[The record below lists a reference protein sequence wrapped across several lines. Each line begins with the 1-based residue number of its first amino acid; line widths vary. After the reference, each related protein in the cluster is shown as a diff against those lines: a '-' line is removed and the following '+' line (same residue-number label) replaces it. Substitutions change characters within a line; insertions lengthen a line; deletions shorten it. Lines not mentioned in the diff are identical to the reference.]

1 MESLKNAPLIT
12 VFTATYNRGH
22 LIQRIYQ
29 SLLRQKEF
37 NFEWLVIDDGSQD
50 QTEDLFNDWTSR
62 DNPFEIRYY
71 KQENRGLIRT
81 LNRGIEL
88 ARGEYFAKIDSDDY
102 VVDDYTTNIS
112 KWVASIENSTSIY
125 AVSGVRVTPDGIPLK
140 GKWPDIPRE
149 LGFVDATD
157 LERAAYDLDA
167 DMCEAWRTDVLRN
180 YPFPVWNGEKFAPE
194 QIVFNQIAL
203 DGYKI
208 RWYPVAMSICE
219 YQEGGLTRGSRKL
232 EIQNPM
238 GYAMMY
244 NHKLKYDI
252 PFAQKLRCAMQCT
265 ALSIV
270 GRNPQYILQTNLPIA
285 AIATL
290 FPGVLLAIRRKWQYR
305 CECLRR

>member
-180 YPFPVWNGEKFAPE
+180 YPFPVWNSEKFAPE
-194 QIVFNQIAL
+194 QIVCNQIAL

-219 YQEGGLTRGSRKL
+219 YQDDGLTKGSRKL

-270 GRNPQYILQTNLPIA
+270 GRNPQYIFQSNMP
-285 AIATL
+285 IATL
-290 FPGVLLAIRRKWQYR
+290 AALVPGILLAIRRKRQYR
-305 CECLRR
+305 QG

>member
-180 YPFPVWNGEKFAPE
+180 YPFPVWNSEKFAPE

-219 YQEGGLTRGSRKL
+219 YQDDGLTKGSRKL

-270 GRNPQYILQTNLPIA
+270 GRNPQYIFQGNMP
-285 AIATL
+285 IATL
-290 FPGVLLAIRRKWQYR
+290 AALVPGILLAIRRKRQYR
-305 CECLRR
+305 QG

>member
-180 YPFPVWNGEKFAPE
+180 YPFPVWNGEKFAPK

-219 YQEGGLTRGSRKL
+219 YQEGGLTKGSRKL

>member
-81 LNRGIEL
+81 LNWGIEL

-180 YPFPVWNGEKFAPE
+180 YPFPVWNSEKFAPE

-219 YQEGGLTRGSRKL
+219 YQDDGLTKGSRKL

-270 GRNPQYILQTNLPIA
+270 GRNPQYIFQSNMP
-285 AIATL
+285 IATL
-290 FPGVLLAIRRKWQYR
+290 AALVPGILLAIRRKRQYR
-305 CECLRR
+305 QG

>member
-102 VVDDYTTNIS
+102 VVDDYMRNVSTWI
-112 KWVASIENSTSIY
+112 ASIAGMKDIY
-125 AVSGVRVTPDGIPLK
+125 AVAGVKVDSARRPLK
-140 GKWPDIPRE
+140 GKWPIIPPDPGY
-149 LGFVDATD
+149 LDATD
-157 LERAAYDLDA
+157 LQRAVYDLDA
-167 DMCEAWRTDVLRN
+167 DMCEAWRTDVLRQ
-180 YPFPVWNGEKFAPE
+180 YPFPVWKSEKFAPE

-208 RWYPVAMSICE
+208 RWYPTAMAICE
-219 YQEGGLTRGSRKL
+219 YQDDGLTKGSRKL

-285 AIATL
+285 AIETL

>member
-50 QTEDLFNDWTSR
+50 QTEYLFNDWTSR
-62 DNPFEIRYY
+62 DNPFEVRYY

-219 YQEGGLTRGSRKL
+219 YQEGGLTKGARKL

-252 PFAQKLRCAMQCT
+252 PLAQKLRCAMQCT

-305 CECLRR
+305 CECL

>member
-167 DMCEAWRTDVLRN
+167 DMCEEWRTDVLRN

-219 YQEGGLTRGSRKL
+219 YQEGGLTKGSRKL

>member
-1 MESLKNAPLIT
+1 MPPLIT

-180 YPFPVWNGEKFAPE
+180 YPFPVWNSEKFAPE

-219 YQEGGLTRGSRKL
+219 YQDDGLTKGSRKL

-270 GRNPQYILQTNLPIA
+270 GRNPQYIFQSNMP
-285 AIATL
+285 IATL
-290 FPGVLLAIRRKWQYR
+290 AALVPGILLAIRRKRQYR
-305 CECLRR
+305 QG

>member
-219 YQEGGLTRGSRKL
+219 YQEGGLTKGARKL

-305 CECLRR
+305 CECL

>member
-219 YQEGGLTRGSRKL
+219 YQEGGLTKGSRKL

-270 GRNPQYILQTNLPIA
+270 
-285 AIATL
+285 
-290 FPGVLLAIRRKWQYR
+290 
-305 CECLRR
+305 

>member
-219 YQEGGLTRGSRKL
+219 YQEGGLTKGSRKL

-290 FPGVLLAIRRKWQYR
+290 FPCVLLAIRRKWQYR

>member
-1 MESLKNAPLIT
+1 MTEKKPLLT
-12 VFTATYNRGH
+12 VFTPTYNRGH
-22 LIQRIYQ
+22 LIYRIYQ
-29 SLLRQKEF
+29 SLLRQKMF
-37 NFEWLVIDDGSQD
+37 DFEWLVIDDGSQD
-50 QTEDLFNDWTSR
+50 QTEELFNGWLQR
-62 DNPFEIRYY
+62 ENPFEIRYY
-71 KQENRGLIRT
+71 RQKNQGLIRT
-81 LNRGIEL
+81 LNRGINL
-88 ARGEYFAKIDSDDY
+88 ARGDFFSKIDSDDY
-102 VVDDYTTNIS
+102 VVDDYATNIS

-180 YPFPVWNGEKFAPE
+180 YPFPVWNSEKFAPE

-219 YQEGGLTRGSRKL
+219 YQEGGLTKGARKL
-232 EIQNPM
+232 EIENPM

-305 CECLRR
+305 CKCL

>member
-1 MESLKNAPLIT
+1 MTEKKPLLT
-12 VFTATYNRGH
+12 VFTPTYNRGH
-22 LIQRIYQ
+22 LIYRIYQ
-29 SLLRQKEF
+29 SLLRQKMF
-37 NFEWLVIDDGSQD
+37 DFEWLVIDDGSQD
-50 QTEDLFNDWTSR
+50 QTEELFNEWLQR
-62 DNPFEIRYY
+62 ENPFEIRYY
-71 KQENRGLIRT
+71 RQKNQGLIRT
-81 LNRGIEL
+81 LNRGINL
-88 ARGEYFAKIDSDDY
+88 ARGDFFSKIDSDDY
-102 VVDDYTTNIS
+102 VVDDYATNIS

-180 YPFPVWNGEKFAPE
+180 YPFPVWNSEKFAPE

-219 YQEGGLTRGSRKL
+219 YQEGGLTKGARKL
-232 EIQNPM
+232 EIENPM

-305 CECLRR
+305 CKCL

>member
-219 YQEGGLTRGSRKL
+219 YQEGGLTKGSRKL

-270 GRNPQYILQTNLPIA
+270 GRNPQHILQTNLPIA

>member
-12 VFTATYNRGH
+12 VFTATYNRSH

-180 YPFPVWNGEKFAPE
+180 YPFPVWNSEKFAPE

-219 YQEGGLTRGSRKL
+219 YQDDGLTKGSRKL

-270 GRNPQYILQTNLPIA
+270 GRNPQYIFQSNMP
-285 AIATL
+285 IATL
-290 FPGVLLAIRRKWQYR
+290 AALVPGILLAIRRKRQYR
-305 CECLRR
+305 QG

>member
-219 YQEGGLTRGSRKL
+219 YQEGRLTKGSRKL

>member
-50 QTEDLFNDWTSR
+50 RTEELFNEWLQR
-62 DNPFEIRYY
+62 ENPFEIRYY
-71 KQENRGLIRT
+71 RQKNQGLIRT
-81 LNRGIEL
+81 LNRGINL
-88 ARGEYFAKIDSDDY
+88 ARGDFFSKIDSDDY
-102 VVDDYTTNIS
+102 VVDDYAANIS

-125 AVSGVRVTPDGIPLK
+125 AVSGVRVTSDGIPLK

-219 YQEGGLTRGSRKL
+219 YQEGGLTKGARKL
-232 EIQNPM
+232 EIENPM

-305 CECLRR
+305 CECL

>member
-29 SLLRQKEF
+29 SLLRQKEY

-180 YPFPVWNGEKFAPE
+180 YPFPVWNSEKFAPE

-219 YQEGGLTRGSRKL
+219 YQDDGLTKGSRKL

-270 GRNPQYILQTNLPIA
+270 GRNPQYIFQSNMP
-285 AIATL
+285 IATL
-290 FPGVLLAIRRKWQYR
+290 AALVPGILLAIRRKRQYR
-305 CECLRR
+305 QG

>member
-219 YQEGGLTRGSRKL
+219 YQEGGLTQGARKQ
-232 EIQNPM
+232 EIENPM

-244 NHKLKYDI
+244 NHKLKYNI

-305 CECLRR
+305 CECL

>member
-50 QTEDLFNDWTSR
+50 RTEELFNEWLQR
-62 DNPFEIRYY
+62 ENPFEIRYY
-71 KQENRGLIRT
+71 RQKNQGLIRT
-81 LNRGIEL
+81 LNRGINL
-88 ARGEYFAKIDSDDY
+88 ARGDFFSKIDSDDY
-102 VVDDYTTNIS
+102 VVDDYAANIS

-219 YQEGGLTRGSRKL
+219 YQEGGLTKGARKL
-232 EIQNPM
+232 EIENPM

-305 CECLRR
+305 CECL

>member
-50 QTEDLFNDWTSR
+50 QTEYLFNDWTSR
-62 DNPFEIRYY
+62 DNPFEVRYY

-112 KWVASIENSTSIY
+112 KWVASLENSTSLY

-219 YQEGGLTRGSRKL
+219 YQEGGLTKGARKL

-252 PFAQKLRCAMQCT
+252 PLAQKLRCAMQCT

-305 CECLRR
+305 CECL

>member
-1 MESLKNAPLIT
+1 MK
-12 VFTATYNRGH
+12 V
-22 LIQRIYQ
+22 Q
-29 SLLRQKEF
+29 
-37 NFEWLVIDDGSQD
+37 
-50 QTEDLFNDWTSR
+50 
-62 DNPFEIRYY
+62 
-71 KQENRGLIRT
+71 
-81 LNRGIEL
+81 
-88 ARGEYFAKIDSDDY
+88 
-102 VVDDYTTNIS
+102 
-112 KWVASIENSTSIY
+112 NSTSIY

-180 YPFPVWNGEKFAPE
+180 YPFPVWNSEKFAPE

-219 YQEGGLTRGSRKL
+219 YQEGGLTKGARKL
-232 EIQNPM
+232 EIENPM

-305 CECLRR
+305 CKCL

>member
-112 KWVASIENSTSIY
+112 KWVASIENSTSIS

-219 YQEGGLTRGSRKL
+219 YQEGGLTKGSRKL

>member
-180 YPFPVWNGEKFAPE
+180 YPFPVWNGEKFASE

-219 YQEGGLTRGSRKL
+219 YQEGGLTKGSRKL

>member
-102 VVDDYTTNIS
+102 VVDDYATNIS

-219 YQEGGLTRGSRKL
+219 YQEGGLTKGARKL

-252 PFAQKLRCAMQCT
+252 PLAQKLRCAMQCT

-305 CECLRR
+305 CECL

>member
-88 ARGEYFAKIDSDDY
+88 ARGEYFAKIDPDDY

-180 YPFPVWNGEKFAPE
+180 YPFPVWNSEKFAPE

-219 YQEGGLTRGSRKL
+219 YQDDGLTKGSRKL

-270 GRNPQYILQTNLPIA
+270 GRNPQYIFQSNMP
-285 AIATL
+285 IATL
-290 FPGVLLAIRRKWQYR
+290 AALVPGILLAIRRKRQYR
-305 CECLRR
+305 QG

>member
-125 AVSGVRVTPDGIPLK
+125 AGSGVRVTPDGIPLK

-219 YQEGGLTRGSRKL
+219 YQEGGLTKGSRKL

>member
-88 ARGEYFAKIDSDDY
+88 ERGEYFAKIDSDDY

-180 YPFPVWNGEKFAPE
+180 YPFPVWNSEKFAPE

-219 YQEGGLTRGSRKL
+219 YQDDGLTKGSRKL

-270 GRNPQYILQTNLPIA
+270 GRNPQYIFQSNMP
-285 AIATL
+285 IATL
-290 FPGVLLAIRRKWQYR
+290 AALVPGILLAIRRKRQYR
-305 CECLRR
+305 QG

>member
-180 YPFPVWNGEKFAPE
+180 YPFPVWNSEKFAPE

-219 YQEGGLTRGSRKL
+219 YQDDGLTKGSRKL

-270 GRNPQYILQTNLPIA
+270 GRNPQYIFQSNMP
-285 AIATL
+285 IATL
-290 FPGVLLAIRRKWQYR
+290 AALVPGILLAIRRKRQYR
-305 CECLRR
+305 QG

>member
-102 VVDDYTTNIS
+102 VVDDYATNIS

-180 YPFPVWNGEKFAPE
+180 YPFPVWNSEKFAPE

-219 YQEGGLTRGSRKL
+219 YQEGGLTKGARKL
-232 EIQNPM
+232 EIENPM

-244 NHKLKYDI
+244 NHKLKYNI
-252 PFAQKLRCAMQCT
+252 SFRQKLHCVMQCT

-270 GRNPQYILQTNLPIA
+270 GRNPQYIFQSNMP
-285 AIATL
+285 IATL
-290 FPGVLLAIRRKWQYR
+290 AALVPGILLAIRRKRQYR
-305 CECLRR
+305 QG

>member
-219 YQEGGLTRGSRKL
+219 YQEGGLTKGSRKL

-244 NHKLKYDI
+244 SHKLKYDI

>member
-219 YQEGGLTRGSRKL
+219 YQEGGLTKGSRKL

>member
-180 YPFPVWNGEKFAPE
+180 YPFPVWNSEKFAPE

-219 YQEGGLTRGSRKL
+219 YQEGGLTKGARKL

-305 CECLRR
+305 CECL

>member
-81 LNRGIEL
+81 LNRGIAL

-149 LGFVDATD
+149 LGFVDVTD

-180 YPFPVWNGEKFAPE
+180 YPFPVWNSEKFAPE

-219 YQEGGLTRGSRKL
+219 YQDDGLTKGSRKL

-270 GRNPQYILQTNLPIA
+270 GRNPQYIFQSNMP
-285 AIATL
+285 IATL
-290 FPGVLLAIRRKWQYR
+290 AALVPGILLAIRRKRQYR
-305 CECLRR
+305 QG